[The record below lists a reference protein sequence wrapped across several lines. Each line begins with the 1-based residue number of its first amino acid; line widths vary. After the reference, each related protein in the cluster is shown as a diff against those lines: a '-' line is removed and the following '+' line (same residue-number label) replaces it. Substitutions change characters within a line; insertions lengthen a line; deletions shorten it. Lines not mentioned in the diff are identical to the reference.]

1 MYGHR
6 IRAAVSCEPSPPRPF
21 KQDVI
26 RHNNR
31 RPAIDL
37 QNRFDVLKEVKLLV
51 GGGRPKI
58 LPFIGERVFSAPPFS
73 STIVILLFL
82 PKGGL
87 VNTMSKR

>member
-1 MYGHR
+1 MDIALVQQFLTNGLP
-6 IRAAVSCEPSPPRPF
+6 RAPF

-26 RHNNR
+26 WHDNR
-31 RPAIDL
+31 RPAVDF
-37 QNRFDVLKEVKLLV
+37 QNRFDVLQEVKLLV
-51 GGGRPKI
+51 GRGRPKI
-58 LPFIGERVFSAPPFS
+58 LPFIGERVFPAPPFS